1 MGNLI
6 SMYVCV
12 DAYIYLCVCV
22 CVSTIYESN
31 FRYIGLTHSQRS
43 SYLSVLF
50 QLCLPFFFLGDLLV
64 NPDQP
69 RQTIP
74 IAQIAPDLILAD
86 LPRNIMLNNDDLEF
100 DEAPEF
106 LLGKNYFCRVRGFL
120 HRLCNIWEAF

>member
-1 MGNLI
+1 M
-6 SMYVCV
+6 
-12 DAYIYLCVCV
+12 
-22 CVSTIYESN
+22 
-31 FRYIGLTHSQRS
+31 
-43 SYLSVLF
+43 
-50 QLCLPFFFLGDLLV
+50 

-106 LLGKNYFCRVRGFL
+106 LLGKHYFVVCLLFSFL
-120 HRLCNIWEAF
+120 TEIM

>member
-1 MGNLI
+1 MCLCACIYIYISTYINLI
-6 SMYVCV
+6 LGTLILDILRDPHAFQCFLN
-12 DAYIYLCVCV
+12 DAYRSFFFHFL
-22 CVSTIYESN
+22 
-31 FRYIGLTHSQRS
+31 FR
-43 SYLSVLF
+43 
-50 QLCLPFFFLGDLLV
+50 FFLGDLLV

-106 LLGKNYFCRVRGFL
+106 LLGKHYFIGCFFFTE
-120 HRLCNIWEAF
+120 IT

>member
-1 MGNLI
+1 M
-6 SMYVCV
+6 M
-12 DAYIYLCVCV
+12 
-22 CVSTIYESN
+22 
-31 FRYIGLTHSQRS
+31 LT
-43 SYLSVLF
+43 LLF
-50 QLCLPFFFLGDLLV
+50 FSFSLLFFLGDLLV

-106 LLGKNYFCRVRGFL
+106 LLGKHYFVGFFFYRDGVNKSIEVSTATYEK
-120 HRLCNIWEAF
+120 HFRDFFSEEMYYFKAF